1 MVPMIAIS
9 PGPAL
14 MATALLE
21 LGEVLLALKAVVE
34 GLLLI
39 AGDGR
44 TVGTDEVLFE
54 VLLCHSTSTGCV
66 LW

>member
-34 GLLLI
+34 GLLLV

-54 VLLCHSTSTGCV
+54 
-66 LW
+66 